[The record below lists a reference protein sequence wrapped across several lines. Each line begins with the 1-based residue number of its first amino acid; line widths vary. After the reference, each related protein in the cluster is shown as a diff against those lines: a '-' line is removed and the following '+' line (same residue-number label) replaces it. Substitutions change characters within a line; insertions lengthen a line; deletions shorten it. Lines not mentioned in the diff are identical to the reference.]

1 MFFKIMRQFFL
12 LIFSLFCISTY
23 YAQCISG
30 NCKNGNGTLRTKD
43 NIQYEGGFKNGKFHG
58 FGDYYDFTNKYSY
71 KGNWVNGKKNGFGI
85 EEDFTN
91 KTKYEGEWK
100 NDVFNGK
107 GKFTWQDQLDL
118 NYEEYDGEWKDGKR
132 TGIGTYKWKDGTVYK
147 GGFFEN
153 LLQGKGKL
161 TWISGNYYEGELKN
175 DVFDGVGELHYINGT
190 VEKGIFKGDSLFE
203 GETSFSEN
211 SLTYSAFSGDT
222 NSTLIID
229 AAAVI
234 DDNTKKIISD
244 LLWSEYYK
252 TSNTIMVFTIPTL
265 NGESIEDYANKT
277 FNRLQLGKA
286 DKNNGVLLLVA
297 VNDRKMRME
306 VGYGLEGVLPDLLT
320 QQIQQQDII
329 PDFKNGNISQ
339 GILKGV
345 KGILSVLQ
353 DPKNAELY
361 ASSDTNS
368 QNPPTDATVIILLV
382 IILITC
388 IICAYN
394 GRYGRFVAFLFV
406 LVWLSLVI
414 TYYDYYGIGFSTAF
428 ITQISIFILIYFV
441 VRALKAGKI
450 KPSKKE
456 SFVHQLFFNNSKEV
470 EYSSGGSGGSYSSGG
485 YSSSSYSSSS
495 SSSSWSGG
503 GSSGGGGSSSSW

>member
-1 MFFKIMRQFFL
+1 MRNC
-12 LIFSLFCISTY
+12 FSIIIAIVSFYNSH
-23 YAQCISG
+23 AQCITG
-30 NCKNGNGTLRTKD
+30 NCKNGQGFLRTKD
-43 NIQYEGGFKNGKFHG
+43 NTQYEGGFKNGKFHG
-58 FGDYYDFTNKYSY
+58 FGDYFDYTNDYSY
-71 KGNWVNGKKNGFGI
+71 KGNWVNGKKSGFGI
-85 EEDFTN
+85 QEDYAN
-91 KTKYEGEWK
+91 HTKYEGEWK
-100 NDVFNGK
+100 NDVFHGK
-107 GKFTWQDQLDL
+107 GKYIWENENGV
-118 NYEEYDGEWKDGKR
+118 NYEEYNGEWKDGKR
-132 TGIGTYKWKDGTVYK
+132 TGIGTYKWKDGNVYT

-153 LLQGKGKL
+153 LLQGKGKF
-161 TWISGNYYEGELKN
+161 TWVSGNYYEGELKN
-175 DVFDGVGELHYINGT
+175 DQFDGEGEMHYADGT
-190 VEKGIFKGDSLFE
+190 IEKGIFKGDSLYE
-203 GETSFSEN
+203 GETLYKENNLSF
-211 SLTYSAFSGDT
+211 TAFSGDT

-244 LLWSEYYK
+244 LLWTEYHK
-252 TSNTIMVFTIPTL
+252 TSNTVMVFTIPTL
-265 NGESIEDYANKT
+265 NGQSIEEYANKT

-368 QNPPTDATVIILLV
+368 GNQPTDSTVITLLL

-388 IICAYN
+388 VMCAYN
-394 GRYGRFVAFLFV
+394 GRYGRFLTFLIV
-406 LVWLSLVI
+406 LIWMSLVI
-414 TYYDYYGIGFSTAF
+414 TYYDYYGIGFSTSF
-428 ITQISIFILIYFV
+428 LIQVSIFVFIYFV
-441 VRALKAGKI
+441 IRALKAGKI

-456 SFVHQLFFNNSKEV
+456 TLIHQFFHNNSKEID
-470 EYSSGGSGGSYSSGG
+470 YSSGGSGGSYSSGG